1 MKALVFDMDGTIAD
15 LQGVDGWLE
24 DLRAENPRPYI
35 EAKPLYNMLILN
47 EILKLFQNM
56 GWKIIVTSWLAK
68 NSTKEYDEKVRE
80 AKKRWLAENGFPADE
95 IHIVKY
101 GTTKADCTRKMGGY
115 QILVDDNETVRKGW
129 KLGNTIDANKNI
141 IAELVALLGTAN

>member
-15 LQGVDGWLE
+15 LYGVDGWLE
-24 DLRAENPRPYI
+24 DLKAENPRPYI

-141 IAELVALLGTAN
+141 IAELVALLGAAN

>member
-15 LQGVDGWLE
+15 LYGVDGWLE
-24 DLRAENPRPYI
+24 DLKSENPRPYI

-141 IAELVALLGTAN
+141 IAELVALLGAAN